1 MDFGGESSTR
11 ATRPNLMAQLR
22 RSIASEVKTTVGS
35 LTLWRSS
42 AHLAATYALPTS
54 TTATAVILSSVQDNR
69 SPSAL
74 RHASIERCPSGAI
87 ASTVSPRLPRRK
99 RLARAKRLARVELPP
114 PAKRVAPAEGGSF
127 GRRGPLKG
135 LKSFGR
141 SRAVKP
147 VSEALRTV
155 ARAWAVELENDRG
168 RAGKRPS
175 SKPGGQRAGLAPQ
188 DPAPSS
194 TMKRPRAAMEVLTG
208 SGEFRPF
215 GDRDAMPTMRDSRH
229 SARRMDPIDRLG
241 DCASARR
248 LQRFGFH
255 GLVSIL
261 MEGINSSLMLP
272 VR

>member
-54 TTATAVILSSVQDNR
+54 TTATAVILSSVQDEPQSIRLATCLDR
-69 SPSAL
+69 SA
-74 RHASIERCPSGAI
+74 AASGAI

-194 TMKRPRAAMEVLTG
+194 TMKRPGAAIG
-208 SGEFRPF
+208 SSNGFWRIPAL
-215 GDRDAMPTMRDSRH
+215 RRSRCNANN
-229 SARRMDPIDRLG
+229 AR
-241 DCASARR
+241 
-248 LQRFGFH
+248 
-255 GLVSIL
+255 
-261 MEGINSSLMLP
+261 
-272 VR
+272 